1 MLDSTDL
8 PQAAAALEQCIGV
21 LGDAVDPGLRADLE
35 GQAREAVSRGDWC
48 RLPYGCPVRWCVQVG
63 PLGHALHSSTA
74 ACTST
79 TTMHEFQGPGYCC
92 VLYVLIDAAC
102 CLMCAL
108 IDACCV
114 LIKIH
119 TLLCAG
125 RFARIRW
132 RPICRYM
139 RHSRQ
144 HFQLAAPCD
153 GPRSS

>member
-1 MLDSTDL
+1 MSRTELDSTDSSKFL
-8 PQAAAALEQCIGV
+8 IDKKILTDHALTRRCQS
-21 LGDAVDPGLRADLE
+21 LFLNNFDY
-35 GQAREAVSRGDWC
+35 SRGDWC

-102 CLMCAL
+102 CVMYVL